1 MATLYCRLGTGVS
14 QYVVHASYSTATDPY
29 PDGATITTSWTL
41 SYVKDN
47 STITIRASE
56 TECESGYTFPVYVYT
71 STDGSSWTQVDYLQ
85 SGTVTFNVGTG
96 TKYVRVG
103 PATKGSSGYDT
114 NGLRL
119 RTGTGISSYNVKYLG
134 STGSTYTT
142 ATISNPSASTVC
154 YTRDGTNLEV
164 TDISYADGYGPP
176 FYFVEYTS
184 SSFSTIKKT
193 FSDNDANVYSSGVRY
208 VKLFATANVYKV
220 KVVLGTGISQVS
232 YGINTASL
240 TTGPIGSDFTADVES
255 KSGYV
260 YIGISRIASGYTYPV
275 TATDGSSTWTV
286 INANG
291 TYNDHYISAPS
302 SGGTRTVTLTATKD
316 TRYYYQV
323 HAYANGGKFSDGT
336 TDYYTDLAASATT
349 SIDFDTTTLKTPS
362 QGGYTFKGWG
372 YRSDATQYYTGTIPI
387 SATSHDSN
395 DPTIY
400 NLYAIWAKTE
410 YTCYIKI
417 GAGISSAA
425 VYVDNVLKADIRDKV
440 YHAIGVNYDSTIMV
454 NSIAKESGYARP
466 YLFRFY
472 ENSTATTPTTVLT
485 RDTDTP
491 SYDYS
496 TSRFYAEIVATKQ
509 TIDLFYWQN
518 STWDAANIKAG
529 QPISNLTATRWN
541 NLMAKIQELAEA
553 EGGSYSY
560 SRVSSGATIYASSFN
575 GVRTAISN
583 RTGYGTLPSSQ
594 SKGNEIKAALFEGSG
609 SLKSA
614 INAAINHYN
623 N

>member
-1 MATLYCRLGTGVS
+1 MATLYCRLGTGVES
-14 QYVVHASYSTATDPY
+14 YVVHASYSTATDPY
-29 PDGATITTSWTL
+29 PNGATITTSWTL
-41 SYVKDN
+41 SHVKDN

-71 STDGSSWTQVDYLQ
+71 STDGSNWTQVDYLQ
-85 SGTVTFNVGTG
+85 SGTVTFSVGKG

-103 PATKGSSGYDT
+103 PATKGSS
-114 NGLRL
+114 
-119 RTGTGISSYNVKYLG
+119 
-134 STGSTYTT
+134 
-142 ATISNPSASTVC
+142 
-154 YTRDGTNLEV
+154 
-164 TDISYADGYGPP
+164 
-176 FYFVEYTS
+176 TS
-184 SSFSTIKKT
+184 
-193 FSDNDANVYSSGVRY
+193 
-208 VKLFATANVYKV
+208 YKV

-240 TTGPIGSDFTADVES
+240 TTGPVGSDFTADVKR

-316 TRYYYQV
+316 TRRYYQV
-323 HAYANGGKFSDGT
+323 HAFANGGKFPDGT
-336 TDYYTDLAASATT
+336 TDYYTDLAASATV
-349 SIDFDTTTLKTPS
+349 SIDFDLSTLKTPS
-362 QGGYTFKGWG
+362 RGGYTFKGWG
-372 YRSDATQYYTGTIPI
+372 YSSNATQYYTGTIPI
-387 SATSHDSN
+387 SATSQDSN

-417 GAGISSAA
+417 GTGINSAS
-425 VYVDNVLKADIRDKV
+425 VYVDGALKSDIRDKV
-440 YHAIGVNYDSTIMV
+440 YHAITVNYDSTITV
-454 NSIAKESGYARP
+454 SSIAKATGYARP
-466 YLFRFY
+466 YIFKFY
-472 ENSTATTPTTVLT
+472 QTSTSTTPTSTLE

-491 SYDYS
+491 SYTYS
-496 TSRFYAEIVATKQ
+496 TSRFYAEITATKSV
-509 TIDLFYWQN
+509 IDLFYWQN
-518 STWDAANIKAG
+518 ASWDAANIKKG

-541 NLMAKIQELAEA
+541 NLLAKIKELAEA
-553 EGGSYSY
+553 EGGSAPYTG
-560 SRVSSGATIYASSFN
+560 VSSGATIYAATFN
-575 GVRTAISN
+575 SARSAISN
-583 RTGYGTLPSSQ
+583 RTGYGTLPSTQ
-594 SKGNEIKAALFEGSG
+594 SKGDSVKAALFEGSG

-623 N
+623 NS

>member
-1 MATLYCRLGTGVS
+1 MATLYCRLGTGVES
-14 QYVVHASYSTATDPY
+14 YVVHASYSTATDPY
-29 PDGATITTSWTL
+29 PNGATITTSWTL

-71 STDGSSWTQVDYLQ
+71 STNGSSWTQVDYLQ

-103 PATKGSSGYDT
+103 PATKGSS
-114 NGLRL
+114 
-119 RTGTGISSYNVKYLG
+119 
-134 STGSTYTT
+134 
-142 ATISNPSASTVC
+142 
-154 YTRDGTNLEV
+154 
-164 TDISYADGYGPP
+164 
-176 FYFVEYTS
+176 TS
-184 SSFSTIKKT
+184 
-193 FSDNDANVYSSGVRY
+193 
-208 VKLFATANVYKV
+208 YKV

-240 TTGPIGSDFTADVES
+240 TTGPVGSDFTADVER

-286 INANG
+286 INADG

-316 TRYYYQV
+316 TRRYYQV
-323 HAYANGGKFSDGT
+323 HAFANGGQFSDGT
-336 TDYYTDLAASATT
+336 TDYYTDLAASATV
-349 SIDFDTTTLKTPS
+349 SIDFDLSTLKTPS
-362 QGGYTFKGWG
+362 RGGYTFKGWG
-372 YRSDATQYYTGTIPI
+372 YSSNATQYYTGTIPI
-387 SATSHDSN
+387 SATSQDSN

-417 GAGISSAA
+417 GAGINSAS
-425 VYVDNVLKADIRDKV
+425 VYVDGALKSDIRDKV
-440 YHAIGVNYDSTIMV
+440 YHAITVNYDSTITV
-454 NSIAKESGYARP
+454 SSIAKATGYARP
-466 YLFRFY
+466 YIFKFY
-472 ENSTATTPTTVLT
+472 QTSTSTTPTSTLE

-491 SYDYS
+491 SYTYS
-496 TSRFYAEIVATKQ
+496 TSRFYAEITATKSV
-509 TIDLFYWQN
+509 IDLFYWQN
-518 STWDAANIKAG
+518 ASWDAANIKKG

-541 NLMAKIQELAEA
+541 NLMAKIQELSEA

-575 GVRTAISN
+575 SVRAAISN
-583 RTGYGTLPSSQ
+583 RTGYGTLPATQ
-594 SKGNEIKAALFEGSG
+594 SKSDSVKAALFEGSG

-623 N
+623 NS

>member
-1 MATLYCRLGTGVS
+1 MATLYCRLGTGVES
-14 QYVVHASYSTATDPY
+14 YVVHASYSTATDPY
-29 PDGATITTSWTL
+29 PNGATITTSWTL
-41 SYVKDN
+41 SHVKDN

-71 STDGSSWTQVDYLQ
+71 STNGSSWTQVDYLQ
-85 SGTVTFNVGTG
+85 SGKVTFNVGTG

-103 PATKGSSGYDT
+103 PATKGSS
-114 NGLRL
+114 
-119 RTGTGISSYNVKYLG
+119 
-134 STGSTYTT
+134 
-142 ATISNPSASTVC
+142 
-154 YTRDGTNLEV
+154 
-164 TDISYADGYGPP
+164 
-176 FYFVEYTS
+176 TS
-184 SSFSTIKKT
+184 
-193 FSDNDANVYSSGVRY
+193 
-208 VKLFATANVYKV
+208 YKV

-232 YGINTASL
+232 YGINTDSL
-240 TTGPIGSDFTADVES
+240 TTGPVGSDFTADVKR

-316 TRYYYQV
+316 TRRYYQV
-323 HAYANGGKFSDGT
+323 HAFANGGKFSDGT
-336 TDYYTDLAASATT
+336 TDYYTDLAASATV
-349 SIDFDTTTLKTPS
+349 SIDFDLSTLKTPS
-362 QGGYTFKGWG
+362 RGGYTFKGWG
-372 YRSDATQYYTGTIPI
+372 YSSNATQYYTGTIPI
-387 SATSHDSN
+387 SATSQDSN

-417 GAGISSAA
+417 GAGINSAS
-425 VYVDNVLKADIRDKV
+425 VYVDGALKSDIRDKV
-440 YHAIGVNYDSTIMV
+440 YHAITVNYDSTITV
-454 NSIAKESGYARP
+454 SSIAKATGYARP
-466 YLFRFY
+466 YIFKFY
-472 ENSTATTPTTVLT
+472 QTSTSTTPTSTLE

-491 SYDYS
+491 SYTYS
-496 TSRFYAEIVATKQ
+496 TSRFYAEITATK
-509 TIDLFYWQN
+509 TLIDLFYWQN
-518 STWDAANIKAG
+518 SSWDAANIKKG

-541 NLMAKIQELAEA
+541 SLMAKIQELAEA

-575 GVRTAISN
+575 AVRTAIGN
-583 RTGYGTLPSSQ
+583 RTGYGTLPSTQ
-594 SKGNEIKAALFEGSG
+594 SKGDSVKAALFEGSG

-623 N
+623 NS

>member
-1 MATLYCRLGTGVS
+1 MATLYCRLGTGVES
-14 QYVVHASYSTATDPY
+14 YVVHASYSTATDPY
-29 PDGATITTSWTL
+29 PNGATITTSWTL

-71 STDGSSWTQVDYLQ
+71 STNGSSWTQVDYLQ

-103 PATKGSSGYDT
+103 PATKGSS
-114 NGLRL
+114 
-119 RTGTGISSYNVKYLG
+119 
-134 STGSTYTT
+134 
-142 ATISNPSASTVC
+142 
-154 YTRDGTNLEV
+154 
-164 TDISYADGYGPP
+164 
-176 FYFVEYTS
+176 TS
-184 SSFSTIKKT
+184 
-193 FSDNDANVYSSGVRY
+193 
-208 VKLFATANVYKV
+208 YKV

-240 TTGPIGSDFTADVES
+240 TTGPVGSDFTADVER

-286 INANG
+286 INADG

-316 TRYYYQV
+316 TRRYYQV
-323 HAYANGGKFSDGT
+323 HAFANGGQFSDGT
-336 TDYYTDLAASATT
+336 TEYYTDLAASATV
-349 SIDFDTTTLKTPS
+349 SIDFDLSTLKTPS
-362 QGGYTFKGWG
+362 RGGYTFKGWG

-387 SATSHDSN
+387 SATSQDSN

-417 GAGISSAA
+417 GAGINSAS
-425 VYVDNVLKADIRDKV
+425 VYVDGALKSDIRDKV
-440 YHAIGVNYDSTIMV
+440 YHAITVNYDSTITV
-454 NSIAKESGYARP
+454 NSIAKATGYARP
-466 YLFRFY
+466 YIFKFY
-472 ENSTATTPTTVLT
+472 QTSTSTTPTSTLE

-491 SYDYS
+491 SYSYS
-496 TSRFYAEIVATKQ
+496 ASRFYAEITATKS

-553 EGGSYSY
+553 DGDSYSY

-575 GVRTAISN
+575 AVRTAISN

-594 SKGNEIKAALFEGSG
+594 SKGDSVKAALFEGSG

-623 N
+623 NS

>member
-1 MATLYCRLGTGVS
+1 MATLYCRLGTGVES
-14 QYVVHASYSTATDPY
+14 YVVHASYSTATDPY
-29 PDGATITTSWTL
+29 PNGATITTSWTL
-41 SYVKDN
+41 SHVKDN

-71 STDGSSWTQVDYLQ
+71 STNGSSWTQVDYLQ

-103 PATKGSSGYDT
+103 PATKGSS
-114 NGLRL
+114 
-119 RTGTGISSYNVKYLG
+119 
-134 STGSTYTT
+134 
-142 ATISNPSASTVC
+142 
-154 YTRDGTNLEV
+154 
-164 TDISYADGYGPP
+164 
-176 FYFVEYTS
+176 TS
-184 SSFSTIKKT
+184 
-193 FSDNDANVYSSGVRY
+193 
-208 VKLFATANVYKV
+208 YKV

-240 TTGPIGSDFTADVES
+240 TTGPVGSDFTADVKR

-316 TRYYYQV
+316 TRRYYQV
-323 HAYANGGKFSDGT
+323 HAFANGGKFSDGT
-336 TDYYTDLAASATT
+336 TDYYTDLAASATV
-349 SIDFDTTTLKTPS
+349 SIDFDLSTLKTPS
-362 QGGYTFKGWG
+362 RGGYTFKGWG

-387 SATSHDSN
+387 SATSQDPN

-417 GAGISSAA
+417 GAGINSAS
-425 VYVDNVLKADIRDKV
+425 VYVDNVLKSDIRDKV
-440 YHAIGVNYDSTIMV
+440 YHAITVNYDSTITV
-454 NSIAKESGYARP
+454 SSIAKATGYARP
-466 YLFRFY
+466 YIFKFY
-472 ENSTATTPTTVLT
+472 QTSTSTTPTSTLE

-491 SYDYS
+491 SYTYS
-496 TSRFYAEIVATKQ
+496 TSRFYAEITATKSV
-509 TIDLFYWQN
+509 IDLFYWQ
-518 STWDAANIKAG
+518 SSAWDAASIKKG

-575 GVRTAISN
+575 AVRTAISN
-583 RTGYGTLPSSQ
+583 RTGYGTLPSTQ
-594 SKGNEIKAALFEGSG
+594 SKGDSVKAALFEGSG

-623 N
+623 NS

>member
-1 MATLYCRLGTGVS
+1 MATLYCRLGTGVES
-14 QYVVHASYSTATDPY
+14 YVVHASYSTATDPY
-29 PDGATITTSWTL
+29 PNGATITTSWTL

-71 STDGSSWTQVDYLQ
+71 STNGSSWTQVDYLQ

-103 PATKGSSGYDT
+103 PATKGSS
-114 NGLRL
+114 
-119 RTGTGISSYNVKYLG
+119 
-134 STGSTYTT
+134 
-142 ATISNPSASTVC
+142 
-154 YTRDGTNLEV
+154 
-164 TDISYADGYGPP
+164 
-176 FYFVEYTS
+176 TS
-184 SSFSTIKKT
+184 
-193 FSDNDANVYSSGVRY
+193 
-208 VKLFATANVYKV
+208 YKV

-240 TTGPIGSDFTADVES
+240 TTGPVGSDFTADVKR

-291 TYNDHYISAPS
+291 IYNDHYISAPS

-316 TRYYYQV
+316 TRRYYQV
-323 HAYANGGKFSDGT
+323 HAFANGGKFSDGT
-336 TDYYTDLAASATT
+336 TDYYTDLAASATV
-349 SIDFDTTTLKTPS
+349 SIDFDLSTLKTPS
-362 QGGYTFKGWG
+362 RGGYTFKGWG
-372 YRSDATQYYTGTIPI
+372 YRSDATQYYTDTIPI
-387 SATSHDSN
+387 SATSQDSN

-417 GAGISSAA
+417 GAGINSAS
-425 VYVDNVLKADIRDKV
+425 VYVDGALKSDIRDKV
-440 YHAIGVNYDSTIMV
+440 YHAITVNYDSTITV
-454 NSIAKESGYARP
+454 SSIAKATGYARP
-466 YLFRFY
+466 YIFKFY
-472 ENSTATTPTTVLT
+472 QTSTSTTPTSTLE

-491 SYDYS
+491 SYTYS
-496 TSRFYAEIVATKQ
+496 TSRFYAEITATKSV
-509 TIDLFYWQN
+509 IDLFYWQN
-518 STWDAANIKAG
+518 ASWDAANIKKG

-575 GVRTAISN
+575 SVRAAISN
-583 RTGYGTLPSSQ
+583 RTGYGTLPATQ
-594 SKGNEIKAALFEGSG
+594 SKGDSVKAALFEGNG

-623 N
+623 NS

>member
-1 MATLYCRLGTGVS
+1 MATLYCRLGTGVES
-14 QYVVHASYSTATDPY
+14 YVVHASYSTATDPY
-29 PDGATITTSWTL
+29 PNGATITTSWTL

-71 STDGSSWTQVDYLQ
+71 STNGSSWTQVDYLQ

-103 PATKGSSGYDT
+103 PATKGSS
-114 NGLRL
+114 
-119 RTGTGISSYNVKYLG
+119 
-134 STGSTYTT
+134 
-142 ATISNPSASTVC
+142 
-154 YTRDGTNLEV
+154 
-164 TDISYADGYGPP
+164 
-176 FYFVEYTS
+176 TS
-184 SSFSTIKKT
+184 
-193 FSDNDANVYSSGVRY
+193 
-208 VKLFATANVYKV
+208 YKV

-240 TTGPIGSDFTADVES
+240 TTGPVGSDFTADVKR

-316 TRYYYQV
+316 TRRYYQV
-323 HAYANGGKFSDGT
+323 HAFANGGKFSDGT
-336 TDYYTDLAASATT
+336 TDYYTDLAASATV
-349 SIDFDTTTLKTPS
+349 SIDFDLSTLKTPS
-362 QGGYTFKGWG
+362 RGGYTFKGWG
-372 YRSDATQYYTGTIPI
+372 YSSNATQYYTGTIPI
-387 SATSHDSN
+387 SATSQDSN

-417 GAGISSAA
+417 GTGINSAS
-425 VYVDNVLKADIRDKV
+425 VYVDGALKSDIRDKV
-440 YHAIGVNYDSTIMV
+440 YHAITVNYDSTITV
-454 NSIAKESGYARP
+454 SSIAKATGYARP
-466 YLFRFY
+466 YIFKFY
-472 ENSTATTPTTVLT
+472 QTSTSTTPTSTLE

-491 SYDYS
+491 SYTYS
-496 TSRFYAEIVATKQ
+496 TSRFYAEITATKS

-518 STWDAANIKAG
+518 SAWDAANIKKG

-553 EGGSYSY
+553 EGDNYSY

-575 GVRTAISN
+575 SVRAAISN

-594 SKGNEIKAALFEGSG
+594 SKGDSVKAALFEGSG

-623 N
+623 NS

>member
-1 MATLYCRLGTGVS
+1 MATLYCRLGTGVES
-14 QYVVHASYSTATDPY
+14 YVVHASYSTATDPY
-29 PDGATITTSWTL
+29 PNGATITTSWTL
-41 SYVKDN
+41 SHVKDN

-71 STDGSSWTQVDYLQ
+71 STNGSSWTQVDYLQ

-103 PATKGSSGYDT
+103 PATKGSS
-114 NGLRL
+114 
-119 RTGTGISSYNVKYLG
+119 
-134 STGSTYTT
+134 
-142 ATISNPSASTVC
+142 
-154 YTRDGTNLEV
+154 
-164 TDISYADGYGPP
+164 
-176 FYFVEYTS
+176 TS
-184 SSFSTIKKT
+184 
-193 FSDNDANVYSSGVRY
+193 
-208 VKLFATANVYKV
+208 YKV

-240 TTGPIGSDFTADVES
+240 TTGPVGSDFTANVGS

-291 TYNDHYISAPS
+291 IYNDHYISAPS

-316 TRYYYQV
+316 TRRYYQV
-323 HAYANGGKFSDGT
+323 HAFANGGKFSDGT
-336 TDYYTDLAASATT
+336 TDYYTDLAASATV
-349 SIDFDTTTLKTPS
+349 SIDFDLSTLKTPS
-362 QGGYTFKGWG
+362 RGGYTFKGWG
-372 YRSDATQYYTGTIPI
+372 YRSDATQYYTNTIPI
-387 SATSHDSN
+387 SATSQDSN

-417 GAGISSAA
+417 GTGINSAS
-425 VYVDNVLKADIRDKV
+425 VYVDGALKSDIRDKV
-440 YHAIGVNYDSTIMV
+440 YHAITVNYDSTIMV
-454 NSIAKESGYARP
+454 SSIAKATGYARP
-466 YLFRFY
+466 YIFKFY
-472 ENSTATTPTTVLT
+472 QTSTSTTPTSTLE

-491 SYDYS
+491 SYTYS
-496 TSRFYAEIVATKQ
+496 TSRFYAEITATKS

-518 STWDAANIKAG
+518 STWDAANIKKG

-575 GVRTAISN
+575 AVRTAISN
-583 RTGYGTLPSSQ
+583 RTGYGTLPTTQ
-594 SKGNEIKAALFEGSG
+594 SKGNSVKAALFEGSG

-623 N
+623 NS

>member
-1 MATLYCRLGTGVS
+1 MATLYCRLGTGVES
-14 QYVVHASYSTATDPY
+14 YVVHASYSTATDPY
-29 PDGATITTSWTL
+29 PNGATITTSWTL

-71 STDGSSWTQVDYLQ
+71 STNGSSWTQVDYLQ
-85 SGTVTFNVGTG
+85 SGKVTFNVGTG

-103 PATKGSSGYDT
+103 PATKGSS
-114 NGLRL
+114 
-119 RTGTGISSYNVKYLG
+119 
-134 STGSTYTT
+134 
-142 ATISNPSASTVC
+142 
-154 YTRDGTNLEV
+154 
-164 TDISYADGYGPP
+164 
-176 FYFVEYTS
+176 TS
-184 SSFSTIKKT
+184 
-193 FSDNDANVYSSGVRY
+193 
-208 VKLFATANVYKV
+208 YKV

-240 TTGPIGSDFTADVES
+240 TTGPVGSDFTADVKR

-316 TRYYYQV
+316 TRRYYQV
-323 HAYANGGKFSDGT
+323 HAFANGGKFSDGT
-336 TDYYTDLAASATT
+336 TDYYTDLAASATV
-349 SIDFDTTTLKTPS
+349 SIDFDLSTLKTPS
-362 QGGYTFKGWG
+362 RGGYTFKGWG
-372 YRSDATQYYTGTIPI
+372 YSSNATQYYTGTIPI
-387 SATSHDSN
+387 SATSQDSN

-417 GAGISSAA
+417 GAGINSAS
-425 VYVDNVLKADIRDKV
+425 VYVDGALKSDIRDKV
-440 YHAIGVNYDSTIMV
+440 YHAITVNYDSTITV
-454 NSIAKESGYARP
+454 SSIAKATGYARP
-466 YLFRFY
+466 YIFKFY
-472 ENSTATTPTTVLT
+472 QTSTSTTPTSTLE

-491 SYDYS
+491 SYTYS
-496 TSRFYAEIVATKQ
+496 TSRFYAEITATKSV
-509 TIDLFYWQN
+509 IDLFYWQN
-518 STWDAANIKAG
+518 ASWDAANIKKG

-575 GVRTAISN
+575 SVRAAISN
-583 RTGYGTLPSSQ
+583 RTGYGTLPATQ
-594 SKGNEIKAALFEGSG
+594 SKGDSVKAALFEGNG

-623 N
+623 NS

>member
-1 MATLYCRLGTGVS
+1 MATLTVSGNNASYTLSLSGMSTSTRYHVFVADLSSSGSVTGYKCVRSSLGTSSTWTYNGS
-14 QYVVHASYSTATDPY
+14 SNSPYSNF
-29 PDGATITTSWTL
+29 GRS
-41 SYVKDN
+41 
-47 STITIRASE
+47 
-56 TECESGYTFPVYVYT
+56 VYVYT
-71 STDGSSWTQVDYLQ
+71 STAATSHSVGTIYTYDEMRSGCTFMDSDTIPAAGSS
-85 SGTVTFNVGTG
+85 
-96 TKYVRVG
+96 
-103 PATKGSSGYDT
+103 
-114 NGLRL
+114 
-119 RTGTGISSYNVKYLG
+119 
-134 STGSTYTT
+134 
-142 ATISNPSASTVC
+142 
-154 YTRDGTNLEV
+154 
-164 TDISYADGYGPP
+164 
-176 FYFVEYTS
+176 TS
-184 SSFSTIKKT
+184 
-193 FSDNDANVYSSGVRY
+193 
-208 VKLFATANVYKV
+208 YKV

-240 TTGPIGSDFTADVES
+240 TTGPVGSDFTADVER

-291 TYNDHYISAPS
+291 TYSDHYISAPS

-316 TRYYYQV
+316 TRRYYQV
-323 HAYANGGKFSDGT
+323 HAFANGGKFSDGT
-336 TDYYTDLAASATT
+336 TDYYTDLAASATV
-349 SIDFDTTTLKTPS
+349 SIDFDLSTLKTPS
-362 QGGYTFKGWG
+362 RGGYTFKGWG

-387 SATSHDSN
+387 SATSQDSN

-417 GAGISSAA
+417 GAGINSAS
-425 VYVDNVLKADIRDKV
+425 VYVDGALKSDIRDKV
-440 YHAIGVNYDSTIMV
+440 YHAITVNYDSTITV
-454 NSIAKESGYARP
+454 NSIAKATGYARP
-466 YLFRFY
+466 YIFKFY
-472 ENSTATTPTTVLT
+472 QTSTSTTPTSTLE

-491 SYDYS
+491 SYTYS
-496 TSRFYAEIVATKQ
+496 TSRFYAEITATKS

-518 STWDAANIKAG
+518 ASWDAANIKAG

-560 SRVSSGATIYASSFN
+560 SGVSSGATIYASSFN
-575 GVRTAISN
+575 AVRTAISN
-583 RTGYGTLPSSQ
+583 RTGYGTLPATQ
-594 SKGNEIKAALFEGSG
+594 SKGDSVKAALFEGSG

-623 N
+623 NS

>member
-1 MATLYCRLGTGVS
+1 MATLYCRLGTGVES
-14 QYVVHASYSTATDPY
+14 YVVHASYSTATDPY
-29 PDGATITTSWTL
+29 PNGATITTSWTL
-41 SYVKDN
+41 SNVKNN
-47 STITIRASE
+47 STITIRANE
-56 TECESGYTFPVYVYT
+56 TQCKSGYTFPVYVYT
-71 STDGSSWTQVDYLQ
+71 STNGSSWTQVDYLQ

-103 PATKGSSGYDT
+103 PATKGSS
-114 NGLRL
+114 
-119 RTGTGISSYNVKYLG
+119 
-134 STGSTYTT
+134 
-142 ATISNPSASTVC
+142 
-154 YTRDGTNLEV
+154 
-164 TDISYADGYGPP
+164 
-176 FYFVEYTS
+176 TS
-184 SSFSTIKKT
+184 
-193 FSDNDANVYSSGVRY
+193 
-208 VKLFATANVYKV
+208 YKV

-240 TTGPIGSDFTADVES
+240 TTGPVGSDFTADVKR

-316 TRYYYQV
+316 TRRYYQV
-323 HAYANGGKFSDGT
+323 HAFANGGKFSDGT
-336 TDYYTDLAASATT
+336 TDYYTDLAASATV
-349 SIDFDTTTLKTPS
+349 SIDFDLSTLKTPS
-362 QGGYTFKGWG
+362 RGGYTFKGWG
-372 YRSDATQYYTGTIPI
+372 YSSNATQYYTGTIPI
-387 SATSHDSN
+387 SATSQDSN

-417 GAGISSAA
+417 GTGINSAS
-425 VYVDNVLKADIRDKV
+425 VYVDGALKSDIRDKV
-440 YHAIGVNYDSTIMV
+440 YHAITVNYDSTITV
-454 NSIAKESGYARP
+454 SSIAKATGYARP
-466 YLFRFY
+466 YIFKFY
-472 ENSTATTPTTVLT
+472 QTSTSTTPTSTLE

-491 SYDYS
+491 SYTYS
-496 TSRFYAEIVATKQ
+496 TSRFYAEITATKS

-518 STWDAANIKAG
+518 SAWDAANIKKG

-553 EGGSYSY
+553 EGDNYSY

-575 GVRTAISN
+575 SVRAAISN

-594 SKGNEIKAALFEGSG
+594 SKGDSVKAALFEGSG

-623 N
+623 NS

>member
-1 MATLYCRLGTGVS
+1 MATLYCRLGTGVES
-14 QYVVHASYSTATDPY
+14 YVVHASYSTATDPY
-29 PDGATITTSWTL
+29 PNGATITTSWTL

-71 STDGSSWTQVDYLQ
+71 STNGSSWTQVDYLQ
-85 SGTVTFNVGTG
+85 SGTVTFNVGKG

-103 PATKGSSGYDT
+103 PATKGSS
-114 NGLRL
+114 
-119 RTGTGISSYNVKYLG
+119 
-134 STGSTYTT
+134 
-142 ATISNPSASTVC
+142 
-154 YTRDGTNLEV
+154 
-164 TDISYADGYGPP
+164 
-176 FYFVEYTS
+176 TS
-184 SSFSTIKKT
+184 
-193 FSDNDANVYSSGVRY
+193 
-208 VKLFATANVYKV
+208 YKV

-240 TTGPIGSDFTADVES
+240 TTGPVGSDFTADVKR

-316 TRYYYQV
+316 TRRYYQV
-323 HAYANGGKFSDGT
+323 HAFANGGQFSDGT
-336 TDYYTDLAASATT
+336 TDYYTDLAASATV
-349 SIDFDTTTLKTPS
+349 SIDFDLSTLKTPS
-362 QGGYTFKGWG
+362 RGGYTFKGWG
-372 YRSDATQYYTGTIPI
+372 YSSNATQYYTGTIPI
-387 SATSHDSN
+387 SATSQDSN

-417 GAGISSAA
+417 GAGINSAS
-425 VYVDNVLKADIRDKV
+425 VYVDGALKSDIRDKV
-440 YHAIGVNYDSTIMV
+440 YHAITVNYDSTITV
-454 NSIAKESGYARP
+454 SSIAKATGYARP
-466 YLFRFY
+466 YIFKFY
-472 ENSTATTPTTVLT
+472 QTSTSTTPTSTLE

-491 SYDYS
+491 SYTYS
-496 TSRFYAEIVATKQ
+496 TSRFYAEITATKSV
-509 TIDLFYWQN
+509 IDLFYWQN
-518 STWDAANIKAG
+518 ASWDAANIKKG

-541 NLMAKIQELAEA
+541 NLMAKIQELSEA

-575 GVRTAISN
+575 SVRAAISN
-583 RTGYGTLPSSQ
+583 RTGYGTLPATQ
-594 SKGNEIKAALFEGSG
+594 SKSDSVKAALFEGNG

-623 N
+623 NS

>member
-1 MATLYCRLGTGVS
+1 MATLYCRLGTGVES
-14 QYVVHASYSTATDPY
+14 YVVHASYSTATDPY
-29 PDGATITTSWTL
+29 PNGATITTSWTL
-41 SYVKDN
+41 SHVKDN

-71 STDGSSWTQVDYLQ
+71 STNGSSWTQVDYLQ

-103 PATKGSSGYDT
+103 PATKGSS
-114 NGLRL
+114 
-119 RTGTGISSYNVKYLG
+119 
-134 STGSTYTT
+134 
-142 ATISNPSASTVC
+142 
-154 YTRDGTNLEV
+154 
-164 TDISYADGYGPP
+164 
-176 FYFVEYTS
+176 TS
-184 SSFSTIKKT
+184 
-193 FSDNDANVYSSGVRY
+193 
-208 VKLFATANVYKV
+208 YKV

-232 YGINTASL
+232 YGINTDSL
-240 TTGPIGSDFTADVES
+240 TTGPVGSDFTADVKR

-316 TRYYYQV
+316 TRRYYQV
-323 HAYANGGKFSDGT
+323 HAFANGGKFSDGT
-336 TDYYTDLAASATT
+336 TDYYTDLAASATV
-349 SIDFDTTTLKTPS
+349 SIDFDLSTLKTPS
-362 QGGYTFKGWG
+362 RGGYTFKGWG
-372 YRSDATQYYTGTIPI
+372 YRSDATQYYTNTIPI
-387 SATSHDSN
+387 SATSQDSN

-417 GAGISSAA
+417 GAGINSAS
-425 VYVDNVLKADIRDKV
+425 VYVDGALKSDIQDKV
-440 YHAIGVNYDSTIMV
+440 YHAITVNYDSTIMV
-454 NSIAKESGYARP
+454 SSIAKATGYARP
-466 YLFRFY
+466 YIFKFY
-472 ENSTATTPTTVLT
+472 QTSTSTTPTSTLE

-491 SYDYS
+491 SYTYS
-496 TSRFYAEIVATKQ
+496 TSRFYAEITATKSV
-509 TIDLFYWQN
+509 IDLFYWQN
-518 STWDAANIKAG
+518 ASWDAANIKKG

-553 EGGSYSY
+553 EGDSYSY

-575 GVRTAISN
+575 GVRAAISN
-583 RTGYGTLPSSQ
+583 RTGYGTLPATQ
-594 SKGNEIKAALFEGSG
+594 SKGDSVKAALFEGSG

-623 N
+623 NS

>member
-14 QYVVHASYSTATDPY
+14 SYVVHASYSTATDPY
-29 PDGATITTSWTL
+29 PNGATITTSWTL

-71 STDGSSWTQVDYLQ
+71 STNGSSWTQVDYLQ
-85 SGTVTFNVGTG
+85 SGTVTFNVGRG

-103 PATKGSSGYDT
+103 PATKGSS
-114 NGLRL
+114 
-119 RTGTGISSYNVKYLG
+119 
-134 STGSTYTT
+134 
-142 ATISNPSASTVC
+142 
-154 YTRDGTNLEV
+154 
-164 TDISYADGYGPP
+164 
-176 FYFVEYTS
+176 TS
-184 SSFSTIKKT
+184 
-193 FSDNDANVYSSGVRY
+193 
-208 VKLFATANVYKV
+208 YKV

-240 TTGPIGSDFTADVES
+240 TTGPVGSDFTADVRS

-275 TATDGSSTWTV
+275 TATDGTNTWTV

-316 TRYYYQV
+316 TRRYYQV
-323 HAYANGGKFSDGT
+323 HAFANGGQFSDGT
-336 TDYYTDLAASATT
+336 TDYYTDLSASATV
-349 SIDFDTTTLKTPS
+349 SVDFDLSTLKTPS
-362 QGGYTFKGWG
+362 RGGYTFKGWG
-372 YRSDATQYYTGTIPI
+372 YRSDATQYYTDTIPI
-387 SATSHDSN
+387 SATSQDSN

-417 GAGISSAA
+417 GAGINSAS
-425 VYVDNVLKADIRDKV
+425 VYVDGVLKSDIRDKV
-440 YHAIGVNYDSTIMV
+440 YHAITVNYDSTIMV
-454 NSIAKESGYARP
+454 SSIAKATGYARP
-466 YLFRFY
+466 YIFKFY
-472 ENSTATTPTTVLT
+472 QTSTSTTPTSTLE

-491 SYDYS
+491 SYTYS
-496 TSRFYAEIVATKQ
+496 TSRFYAEITATKS

-518 STWDAANIKAG
+518 STWDAANIKKG

-575 GVRTAISN
+575 AVRTAISN
-583 RTGYGTLPSSQ
+583 RTGYGTLPATQ
-594 SKGNEIKAALFEGSG
+594 SKGNSVKAALFEGSG

-623 N
+623 NS

>member
-1 MATLYCRLGTGVS
+1 MATLYCRLGTGVES
-14 QYVVHASYSTATDPY
+14 YVVHASYSTATDPY
-29 PDGATITTSWTL
+29 PNGATITTSWTL

-56 TECESGYTFPVYVYT
+56 TECENGYTFPVYVYT
-71 STDGSSWTQVDYLQ
+71 STNGSSWTQVDYLQ
-85 SGTVTFNVGTG
+85 SGTVTFNVGKG

-103 PATKGSSGYDT
+103 PATKGSS
-114 NGLRL
+114 
-119 RTGTGISSYNVKYLG
+119 
-134 STGSTYTT
+134 
-142 ATISNPSASTVC
+142 
-154 YTRDGTNLEV
+154 
-164 TDISYADGYGPP
+164 
-176 FYFVEYTS
+176 TS
-184 SSFSTIKKT
+184 
-193 FSDNDANVYSSGVRY
+193 
-208 VKLFATANVYKV
+208 YKV

-240 TTGPIGSDFTADVES
+240 TTGPVGSDFTADVKR

-260 YIGISRIASGYTYPV
+260 YIGISRISSGYTYPV

-302 SGGTRTVTLTATKD
+302 SGGTRTVTLTAAKD
-316 TRYYYQV
+316 TRRYYQV
-323 HAYANGGKFSDGT
+323 HAFANGGKFSDGT
-336 TDYYTDLAASATT
+336 TDYYTDLAASATV
-349 SIDFDTTTLKTPS
+349 SIDFDLSTLKTPS
-362 QGGYTFKGWG
+362 RGGYTFKGWG
-372 YRSDATQYYTGTIPI
+372 YRSDATQYYTDTIPI
-387 SATSHDSN
+387 SATSQDSN

-417 GAGISSAA
+417 GAGINSAS
-425 VYVDNVLKADIRDKV
+425 VYVDGALKSDIRDKV
-440 YHAIGVNYDSTIMV
+440 YHAITVNYDSIITV
-454 NSIAKESGYARP
+454 SSIAKATGYARP
-466 YLFRFY
+466 YIFKFY
-472 ENSTATTPTTVLT
+472 QASTSTTPTSTLE

-491 SYDYS
+491 SYTYS
-496 TSRFYAEIVATKQ
+496 TSRFYAEITATKS

-518 STWDAANIKAG
+518 FTWDAANIKKG

-541 NLMAKIQELAEA
+541 NLMTKIQELAEA

-575 GVRTAISN
+575 AVRAAISN
-583 RTGYGTLPSSQ
+583 RTGYGTLPSTQ
-594 SKGNEIKAALFEGSG
+594 SKGNSVKAALFEGSG

-623 N
+623 NS

>member
-14 QYVVHASYSTATDPY
+14 SYVVHASYSTATDPY
-29 PDGATITTSWTL
+29 PNGATITTSWTL
-41 SYVKDN
+41 SHVKDN

-71 STDGSSWTQVDYLQ
+71 STNGSSWTQVDYLQ

-103 PATKGSSGYDT
+103 PATKGSS
-114 NGLRL
+114 
-119 RTGTGISSYNVKYLG
+119 
-134 STGSTYTT
+134 
-142 ATISNPSASTVC
+142 
-154 YTRDGTNLEV
+154 
-164 TDISYADGYGPP
+164 
-176 FYFVEYTS
+176 TS
-184 SSFSTIKKT
+184 
-193 FSDNDANVYSSGVRY
+193 
-208 VKLFATANVYKV
+208 YKV

-240 TTGPIGSDFTADVES
+240 TTGPVGSDFTADVKR

-316 TRYYYQV
+316 TRRYYQV
-323 HAYANGGKFSDGT
+323 HAFANGGKFSDGT
-336 TDYYTDLAASATT
+336 TDYYTDLAASATV
-349 SIDFDTTTLKTPS
+349 SIDFDLSTLKTPS
-362 QGGYTFKGWG
+362 RGGYTFKGWG
-372 YRSDATQYYTGTIPI
+372 YRSDATQYYTDTIPI
-387 SATSHDSN
+387 SATSQDSN

-417 GAGISSAA
+417 GAGINSAS
-425 VYVDNVLKADIRDKV
+425 VYVDGALKSDIRDKV
-440 YHAIGVNYDSTIMV
+440 YHAITVNYDSTITV
-454 NSIAKESGYARP
+454 SSIAKATGYARP
-466 YLFRFY
+466 YIFKFY
-472 ENSTATTPTTVLT
+472 QTSTSTTPTSTLE

-491 SYDYS
+491 SYTYS
-496 TSRFYAEIVATKQ
+496 TSRFYAEITATKS

-518 STWDAANIKAG
+518 SAWDAANIKKG

-575 GVRTAISN
+575 SVRAAISN
-583 RTGYGTLPSSQ
+583 RTGYGTLPATQ
-594 SKGNEIKAALFEGSG
+594 SKSDSVKAALFEGNG

-623 N
+623 NS

>member
-1 MATLYCRLGTGVS
+1 MATLYCRLGTGVES
-14 QYVVHASYSTATDPY
+14 YVVHASFSTATDPY
-29 PDGATITTSWTL
+29 PNGATITTSWTL
-41 SYVKDN
+41 SHVKDN

-56 TECESGYTFPVYVYT
+56 TECENGYTFPVYVYT
-71 STDGSSWTQVDYLQ
+71 STNGSSWTQVDYLQ

-103 PATKGSSGYDT
+103 PATKGSS
-114 NGLRL
+114 
-119 RTGTGISSYNVKYLG
+119 
-134 STGSTYTT
+134 
-142 ATISNPSASTVC
+142 
-154 YTRDGTNLEV
+154 
-164 TDISYADGYGPP
+164 
-176 FYFVEYTS
+176 TS
-184 SSFSTIKKT
+184 
-193 FSDNDANVYSSGVRY
+193 
-208 VKLFATANVYKV
+208 YKV

-232 YGINTASL
+232 YGINTDSL
-240 TTGPIGSDFTADVES
+240 TTGPVGSDFTADVKR

-291 TYNDHYISAPS
+291 TYSDHYISAPA

-316 TRYYYQV
+316 TRRYYQV
-323 HAYANGGKFSDGT
+323 HAFANGGKFSDGT
-336 TDYYTDLAASATT
+336 TDYYTDLAASTT
-349 SIDFDTTTLKTPS
+349 VSIDFDLSTLKTPS
-362 QGGYTFKGWG
+362 RGGYTFKGWG
-372 YRSDATQYYTGTIPI
+372 YRSDATQYYTDTIPI
-387 SATSHDSN
+387 SATSQDSN

-417 GAGISSAA
+417 GAGINSAS
-425 VYVDNVLKADIRDKV
+425 VYVDGALKSDIRDKV
-440 YHAIGVNYDSTIMV
+440 YHAITVNYDSTIMV
-454 NSIAKESGYARP
+454 SSIAKATGYARP
-466 YLFRFY
+466 YIFKFY
-472 ENSTATTPTTVLT
+472 QTSTSTTPTSTLE

-491 SYDYS
+491 SYTYS
-496 TSRFYAEIVATKQ
+496 TSRFYAEITATKS
-509 TIDLFYWQN
+509 TIDLFYWNN
-518 STWDAANIKAG
+518 STWDAANIKKG

-575 GVRTAISN
+575 AVRTAISN
-583 RTGYGTLPSSQ
+583 RTGYGTLPATQ
-594 SKGNEIKAALFEGSG
+594 SKGDSVKAALFEGTG

-623 N
+623 NS

>member
-14 QYVVHASYSTATDPY
+14 SYVVHASYSTATDPY
-29 PDGATITTSWTL
+29 PNGATITTSWTL

-71 STDGSSWTQVDYLQ
+71 STNGSSWTQVDYLQ
-85 SGTVTFNVGTG
+85 SGTVTFNVGKG

-103 PATKGSSGYDT
+103 PATKGSS
-114 NGLRL
+114 
-119 RTGTGISSYNVKYLG
+119 
-134 STGSTYTT
+134 
-142 ATISNPSASTVC
+142 
-154 YTRDGTNLEV
+154 
-164 TDISYADGYGPP
+164 
-176 FYFVEYTS
+176 TS
-184 SSFSTIKKT
+184 
-193 FSDNDANVYSSGVRY
+193 
-208 VKLFATANVYKV
+208 YKV

-240 TTGPIGSDFTADVES
+240 TTGPVGSDFTADVKR

-316 TRYYYQV
+316 TRRYYQV
-323 HAYANGGKFSDGT
+323 HAFANGGQFSDGS
-336 TDYYTDLAASATT
+336 TDYYTDLAASATV
-349 SIDFDTTTLKTPS
+349 SIDFDLSTLKTPS
-362 QGGYTFKGWG
+362 RGGYTFKGWG
-372 YRSDATQYYTGTIPI
+372 YSSNATQYYTGTIPI
-387 SATSHDSN
+387 SATSQDSN

-417 GAGISSAA
+417 GAGINSAS
-425 VYVDNVLKADIRDKV
+425 VYVDGALKSDIRDKV
-440 YHAIGVNYDSTIMV
+440 YHAITVNYDSTITV
-454 NSIAKESGYARP
+454 SSIAKATGYARP
-466 YLFRFY
+466 YVFKFY
-472 ENSTATTPTTVLT
+472 QTSTSTTPTSSLE

-491 SYDYS
+491 SYTYS
-496 TSRFYAEIVATKQ
+496 TSRFYAEITATKSV
-509 TIDLFYWQN
+509 IDLFYWQN
-518 STWDAANIKAG
+518 SAWDAANIKKG

-553 EGGSYSY
+553 EGDNYSY

-575 GVRTAISN
+575 AVRTAISN
-583 RTGYGTLPSSQ
+583 RTGYGTLPTTQ
-594 SKGNEIKAALFEGSG
+594 SKGNSVKAALFEGSG

-623 N
+623 NS

>member
-29 PDGATITTSWTL
+29 PNGATITTSWTL
-41 SYVKDN
+41 SHVKDN

-71 STDGSSWTQVDYLQ
+71 STNGSSWTQVDYLQ

-103 PATKGSSGYDT
+103 PATKGSS
-114 NGLRL
+114 
-119 RTGTGISSYNVKYLG
+119 
-134 STGSTYTT
+134 
-142 ATISNPSASTVC
+142 
-154 YTRDGTNLEV
+154 
-164 TDISYADGYGPP
+164 
-176 FYFVEYTS
+176 TS
-184 SSFSTIKKT
+184 
-193 FSDNDANVYSSGVRY
+193 
-208 VKLFATANVYKV
+208 YKV

-240 TTGPIGSDFTADVES
+240 TTGPVGSDFTADVKR

-316 TRYYYQV
+316 TRRYYQV
-323 HAYANGGKFSDGT
+323 HAFANGGKFSDGT
-336 TDYYTDLAASATT
+336 TDYYTDLAASATV
-349 SIDFDTTTLKTPS
+349 SIDFDLSTLKTPS
-362 QGGYTFKGWG
+362 RGGYTFKGWG
-372 YRSDATQYYTGTIPI
+372 YSSNATQYYTGTIPI
-387 SATSHDSN
+387 SATSQDSN

-417 GAGISSAA
+417 GAGINSAS
-425 VYVDNVLKADIRDKV
+425 VYVDGALKSDIRDKV
-440 YHAIGVNYDSTIMV
+440 YHAITVNYDSTITV
-454 NSIAKESGYARP
+454 SSIAKATGYARP
-466 YLFRFY
+466 YIFKFY
-472 ENSTATTPTTVLT
+472 QTSTSTTPTSTLE

-491 SYDYS
+491 SYTYS
-496 TSRFYAEIVATKQ
+496 TSRFYAEITATKSV
-509 TIDLFYWQN
+509 IDLFYWQN
-518 STWDAANIKAG
+518 ASWDAANIKKG

-553 EGGSYSY
+553 EGGSYPY

-575 GVRTAISN
+575 GVRAAISN
-583 RTGYGTLPSSQ
+583 RTGYGTLPATQ
-594 SKGNEIKAALFEGSG
+594 SKGDSVKAALFEGSG

-623 N
+623 NS